1 MNGSTSSSCSVAPE
15 RGQPVPDR
23 VGDVHRHHRRQR
35 RVRRLDVVRER
46 RLGDLV
52 AQHLAHGRDPGDRVG
67 AVVVRLVAPR
77 RRRGEPDPQ
86 PPRVGADRGQERPGR
101 RRCAVRVARRR
112 CGDRVEQRRTVA
124 HGARE
129 RVDAADGVRERVE
142 RGRVRHPAARRL
154 EPEQPAR
161 RCGDADG
168 PTAVVAVRDRHHAR
182 GDRRRRAAARPARGA
197 AEIVGVVGRSV
208 HHRLGRAVLPELGGV
223 GHAEDDHAGGA
234 SPRHR
239 QAVSRGDVVGEQA
252 RPAGRREPRHLTPE
266 ALHQVGDARERA
278 VESRVGGLG
287 PRLVEPGG
295 DDRTHRRVPRLDASD
310 GDVHH
315 LGRGHVTAADRRRQ
329 AQAVE
334 LVVPAV
340 PHRAH
345 PSGALTATDRCVPSL
360 HVGGNVLAG
369 GLGAEGRGACRKG
382 QRRRWASARG
392 AATSSRPP
400 SPAGAPTRGT
410 RTSTTSPNSWPGPSA
425 AAARRRRRSTTAP
438 CAATSRTSTPGASP
452 APRSPARPPR
462 SAPTCA
468 TSSATVSSTTTPVA
482 PCGPRRAPT
491 GCLGS
496 SAATRPST
504 CSTPP
509 PRPSTSTTTG
519 RRTIPSPPRWCS
531 AISPCSRSSTAP
543 GCGSPSAAGCASP
556 TATSIAAS

>member
-1 MNGSTSSSCSVAPE
+1 MNGSTSSSCSVRPSAASRFPIASATFTAITAASAAFAASTSYAN
-15 RGQPVPDR
+15 
-23 VGDVHRHHRRQR
+23 
-35 RVRRLDVVRER
+35 
-46 RLGDLV
+46 V
-52 AQHLAHGRDPGDRVG
+52 AWVTSWPNTSHTAAIRATASAQSSSDSSPR
-67 AVVVRLVAPR
+67 AVVVVNPIRN
-77 RRRGEPDPQ
+77 
-86 PPRVGADRGQERPGR
+86 RPGSAPTAAR
-101 RRCAVRVARRR
+101 NDPGAGGARYASPGAGAATASSSAALSRTVRVSAWMQPT
-112 CGDRVEQRRTVA
+112 GYA
-124 HGARE
+124 NASSAGAC
-129 RVDAADGVRERVE
+129 
-142 RGRVRHPAARRL
+142 RHPAARRL
-154 EPEQPAR
+154 EPEQPAG

-295 DDRTHRRVPRLDASD
+295 DDCTHRRVPRLDASD

-345 PSGALTATDRCVPSL
+345 PSGALTATDR
-360 HVGGNVLAG
+360 
-369 GLGAEGRGACRKG
+369 
-382 QRRRWASARG
+382 
-392 AATSSRPP
+392 
-400 SPAGAPTRGT
+400 
-410 RTSTTSPNSWPGPSA
+410 
-425 AAARRRRRSTTAP
+425 
-438 CAATSRTSTPGASP
+438 
-452 APRSPARPPR
+452 
-462 SAPTCA
+462 
-468 TSSATVSSTTTPVA
+468 
-482 PCGPRRAPT
+482 
-491 GCLGS
+491 
-496 SAATRPST
+496 
-504 CSTPP
+504 
-509 PRPSTSTTTG
+509 
-519 RRTIPSPPRWCS
+519 
-531 AISPCSRSSTAP
+531 
-543 GCGSPSAAGCASP
+543 
-556 TATSIAAS
+556 